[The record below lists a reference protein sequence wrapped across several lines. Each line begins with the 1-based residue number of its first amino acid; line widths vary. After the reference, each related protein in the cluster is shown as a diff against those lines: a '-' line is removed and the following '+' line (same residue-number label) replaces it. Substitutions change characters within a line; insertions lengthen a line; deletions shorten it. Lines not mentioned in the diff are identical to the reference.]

1 MVVNYR
7 STLPN
12 FYSDKS
18 GSYVSI
24 GAIVPVLT
32 DANSDSTNS
41 QTTYD
46 PEYSYKGYLY
56 CDGDQ
61 YDINRYPLLY
71 EIIGNDYLKSDEIFE
86 ANSLVF
92 EAAGQPGTV
101 HRFIVDGGNVYAEL
115 YGRTI
120 TNPDGTTGYDRVVP
134 NGATLTF
141 DDLNDF
147 PTAGGQVEE
156 DKPYTLIYG
165 AAYQSLRDSNRTDT
179 YVYRMLI
186 GYDPQQNTGGTP
198 GGTVTWNISS
208 SSLIATSDPNPIIG
222 TAYYGTVP
230 AVDAGTYD
238 PLTGGG
244 YPTGFTQYPGAQN
257 DTPQLSWGNL
267 QGLPAGATVDTYEI
281 YLEDLCLDDEDDD
294 GGDYGAV
301 LWNVKN
307 IPATKT
313 GFNINESLPS
323 GATLQQNFVEISS
336 LGSSPDWVNNGYS
349 GPQPPSGENHT
360 YRLYV
365 IANMTDNQTLITK
378 LDFTA
383 GSGAF
388 TPTFNRSPA
397 YTENYD
403 ITGDDSGVTGN
414 DLNVTM
420 SSLTNHPK
428 IKIRKSFLISDYP
441 YILGKF
447 RVPDYRERKL
457 IGFGEGVEG
466 SGTPLVEDRLTMSV
480 GDVGGIW
487 YIPISTLEDPIEF
500 YEISDVLTTGYSE
513 VETQIQPYIVG
524 EKTYTVGP
532 MEDYVFA
539 RPPQHNHQVL
549 GSEPLETSQVSFGG
563 VDTYTTGWNSYK
575 ASVENFVPGG
585 PAGDG
590 EALGHAHGLLGSRPS
605 NSTIASYGN
614 TEGIGQK
621 KQSNALQDIVY
632 DVTDPA
638 LTTSYSGSALVNW
651 GNGQGEIGGFVNPG
665 LSIDQYVAFGTSGF
679 TPFNSLQSTREYQ
692 VTLDTTNY
700 TKIGI
705 LAIVGNDNNGG
716 ERANN
721 QGESL
726 FIEWPDGSSEVV
738 LPSRQ
743 YYSNTM
749 DPGATTADYDA
760 AYAFWKQTEFN
771 IPSTYRGANTVIK
784 LKQTITQSGS
794 EQYQSTPAEDP
805 NAFDMMGIAQIMLLG
820 GFAGLTGGVS
830 STGAIDLDNFELNT
844 DQVPNGDGL
853 PAGYNPS
860 TLNAW
865 AYQNEGGVEQMW
877 YSVNTPGAIS
887 EVSLYN
893 NWATNPEGISNGWV
907 WSGDLGQYAYQT
919 GGGSGDWWEDPT
931 DAGIQELDFYQEAQG
946 PSVVNP
952 EFTGPDGW
960 YGPAWS
966 MQNGVENGG
975 TVNNAGWYFMNDG
988 SAKQLWY
995 DPSGTVAGPNFVEDT
1010 FDMIGGTGSGMRLKI
1025 RLEPAP
1031 SNYQDVRYKLL
1042 EVVDKGIGYSAGD
1055 ELYFMFNTH
1064 RRGTTE
1070 GLAATKLAPNP
1081 VKVVSVSNGT
1091 TGGIAGDEVEGEFN
1105 MTGGAG
1111 TGAVFRIKI
1120 EPAGG
1125 AARNSRY
1132 KLIEIVNPGQNYGV
1146 NDELG
1151 FSFNT
1156 PRREAAGEGSISLV
1170 TPFRVDTL
1178 STDGQ
1183 PDVSDYF
1190 EGDVTLTGGNPTT
1203 PAVCRVRVQG
1213 YGSGANATK
1222 YKILSFSEKGAGYQ
1236 AGDLLNFS
1244 FNTTR
1249 RQALGLGD
1257 ITMSPSLIRLPDI
1270 DVSVTEGWDG
1280 CYKYAVTQPPTIKI
1294 STITS
1299 DGTDYTIVTEADHG
1313 FGIGDAVV
1321 ITSTGDYDGTY
1332 TIIQDGFSINA
1343 FKVTPDTAASGSYAG
1358 GFVREAGGYF
1368 TEQTTTPTPKVYV
1381 VDETTVI
1388 GGKEIT
1394 ADTPDLGNKIYDQ
1407 EILAGSLAVPAQPNG
1422 SNKVTGYNV
1431 TLEGCGGGGGGSF
1444 GNGNNGGSATITF
1457 TVDGTNYTITASGG
1471 SGGSSAS
1478 GGAGGGAAGTVS
1490 IPTALVNDPRFT
1502 FQQFGANAGTS
1513 GSGQSPGQ
1521 GGLQEGQNGKG
1532 GNGGS
1537 ESTQTTGNQTQSY
1550 SSNGSFNPNS
1560 VLPTGG
1566 TVTKVRIDA
1575 SGGAGGNGPPNGQ
1588 AGCSTTGGSGSNGR
1602 RIVGDFNGSA
1612 TFSHIIGQKGSQ
1624 GQNIYSGSQTESY
1637 TSGGGGAATGGQG
1650 GRGAWGNGGSGGGGG
1665 GATSVSAG
1673 GTVIVGAGG
1682 GGGGGGN
1689 GGGNNG
1695 GSTTDPCWTGG
1706 SGLGPSQGTHSGTIG
1721 FSNGAGGGIAGCT
1734 SGGGGGGGAGAGP
1747 TGGGNGGQGGVA
1759 GAGHVNTGSGSGGRA
1774 GRSAYNGLSG
1784 ASESSGSG
1792 GSGYVNYTVYYEVD
1806 IQNDAGGGGGS
1817 GYALQ
1822 FSYESQDGSPINT
1835 AMSASLGT
1843 GGNGGSG
1850 GGEQGLGGRI
1860 AVEAYETDEGDEV
1873 ILDVTD
1879 PQGRYYEVPAYP
1891 DNYALPDANFNAG
1904 GIWHSSSDG
1913 VEVRNDTGTNLG
1925 LATTLTNS
1933 KANRFI
1939 EFSGAGDRF
1948 LQIGPLALANANNV
1962 YFTVKKGNG
1971 SNGGDAP
1978 EEGLLAYFKFGAD
1991 TPTETLLEAVAQPSV
2006 SASGYAIYTINID
2019 PDADVRANDVYL
2031 TIRQTRPSSSGDN
2044 DDVPGG
2050 STNDNWGLAAVGISY
2065 DQVTQQVFVPTS
2077 DATLPGNEGTCG
2089 TGDGINEVRRVVS
2102 AGDSNLRFT
2111 DGTFRLSSSTPIS
2124 VTSEARVQT
2133 TIPLI
2138 TRYFRSKYLIKAY

>member
-32 DANSDSTNS
+32 DTNSDSTNS

-92 EAAGQPGTV
+92 EAAGEPGTV

-156 DKPYTLIYG
+156 DEPYTLIYG

-186 GYDPQQNTGGTP
+186 GYDPGQNTGGTP
-198 GGTVTWNISS
+198 GGTVTWSISS
-208 SSLIATSDPNPIIG
+208 SSLIATQDPNPILA

-257 DTPQLSWGNL
+257 DTPQLNWGNL
-267 QGLPAGATVDTYEI
+267 QGLPTGATVDTYEI

-428 IKIRKSFLISDYP
+428 IRIRKSFLISDYP

-532 MEDYVFA
+532 MEDYIFA
-539 RPPQHNHQVL
+539 RPPQHSHQVL

-563 VDTYTTGWNSYK
+563 VDTYTTGWNSYNGG
-575 ASVENFVPGG
+575 VENFVPGG
-585 PAGDG
+585 PSGDG
-590 EALGHAHGLLGSRPS
+590 EALGHAHGLLGNRPT

-614 TEGIGQK
+614 TEGIGQR

-638 LTTSYSGSALVNW
+638 LTTSYTGSALVNW
-651 GNGQGEIGGFVNPG
+651 GNGQGEVGGFVNPG
-665 LSIDQYVAFGTSGF
+665 LSIDQYVAFGTSGT
-679 TPFNSLQSTREYQ
+679 TPFNSLQSNREYQ

-705 LAIVGNDNNGG
+705 LAIVGNDSNGG
-716 ERANN
+716 ERTNN
-721 QGESL
+721 QDESL
-726 FIEWPDGSSEVV
+726 FIEWPDGSSEIV

-743 YYSNTM
+743 YYTSTI
-749 DPGATTADYDA
+749 DPGASTSDYDA
-760 AYAFWKQTEFN
+760 AYAFWKQTEFD
-771 IPSTYRGANTVIK
+771 IPETYRGANTVIK
-784 LKQTITQSGS
+784 LKQTVTQAGT
-794 EQYQSTPAEDP
+794 EQFQTTPAEDP
-805 NAFDMMGIAQIMLLG
+805 NGFDMMGIAQIMLLG
-820 GFAGLTGGVS
+820 GFAG
-830 STGAIDLDNFELNT
+830 E
-844 DQVPNGDGL
+844 
-853 PAGYNPS
+853 
-860 TLNAW
+860 
-865 AYQNEGGVEQMW
+865 
-877 YSVNTPGAIS
+877 
-887 EVSLYN
+887 
-893 NWATNPEGISNGWV
+893 
-907 WSGDLGQYAYQT
+907 
-919 GGGSGDWWEDPT
+919 
-931 DAGIQELDFYQEAQG
+931 
-946 PSVVNP
+946 
-952 EFTGPDGW
+952 
-960 YGPAWS
+960 
-966 MQNGVENGG
+966 
-975 TVNNAGWYFMNDG
+975 
-988 SAKQLWY
+988 
-995 DPSGTVAGPNFVEDT
+995 
-1010 FDMIGGTGSGMRLKI
+1010 
-1025 RLEPAP
+1025 
-1031 SNYQDVRYKLL
+1031 
-1042 EVVDKGIGYSAGD
+1042 
-1055 ELYFMFNTH
+1055 
-1064 RRGTTE
+1064 
-1070 GLAATKLAPNP
+1070 
-1081 VKVVSVSNGT
+1081 
-1091 TGGIAGDEVEGEFN
+1091 
-1105 MTGGAG
+1105 
-1111 TGAVFRIKI
+1111 
-1120 EPAGG
+1120 
-1125 AARNSRY
+1125 
-1132 KLIEIVNPGQNYGV
+1132 
-1146 NDELG
+1146 
-1151 FSFNT
+1151 
-1156 PRREAAGEGSISLV
+1156 
-1170 TPFRVDTL
+1170 
-1178 STDGQ
+1178 
-1183 PDVSDYF
+1183 
-1190 EGDVTLTGGNPTT
+1190 
-1203 PAVCRVRVQG
+1203 
-1213 YGSGANATK
+1213 
-1222 YKILSFSEKGAGYQ
+1222 
-1236 AGDLLNFS
+1236 
-1244 FNTTR
+1244 
-1249 RQALGLGD
+1249 
-1257 ITMSPSLIRLPDI
+1257 
-1270 DVSVTEGWDG
+1270 WDG
-1280 CYKYAVTQPPTIKI
+1280 CYKYSVTQPPTIKI

-1299 DGTDYTIVTEADHG
+1299 DGTNYTIVTDADHG
-1313 FGIGDAVV
+1313 FGIGDAVI

-1332 TIIQDGFSINA
+1332 TIIQDGFSVNS
-1343 FKVTPDTAASGSYAG
+1343 FKVTPDTAASGNYAG

-1368 TEQTTTPTPKVYV
+1368 TEQTTTPIPRVYV

-1394 ADTPDLGNKIYDQ
+1394 ADTPDLGNKIYEQ
-1407 EILAGSLAVPAQPNG
+1407 EILSGSLSVPAQPNG

-1457 TVDGTNYTITASGG
+1457 NVDGTNYTITASGG
-1471 SGGSSAS
+1471 SGGASAS

-1502 FQQFGANAGTS
+1502 FQQSGANAGTS

-1532 GNGGS
+1532 GNGGG
-1537 ESTQTTGNQTQSY
+1537 ENTQTTGNQTQSY
-1550 SSNGSFNPNS
+1550 NSNGSFNPNS
-1560 VLPTGG
+1560 LLPTGG
-1566 TVTKVRIDA
+1566 TLTKVRIDA
-1575 SGGAGGNGPPNGQ
+1575 SGGAGGNGPGNGQ

-1612 TFSHIIGQKGSQ
+1612 TFSHIIGQKGNQ

-1695 GSTTDPCWTGG
+1695 GSVTDPCWTGG
-1706 SGLGPSQGTHSGTIG
+1706 SGLGPSQGTYSGTIG
-1721 FSNGAGGGIAGCT
+1721 FSNGSGGGIAGCT

-1747 TGGGNGGQGGVA
+1747 QGGGNGGSGGVA

-1792 GSGYVNYTVYYEVD
+1792 GNGYVNYTVYYEVD

-1835 AMSASLGT
+1835 AMSASLGS

-1860 AVEAYETDEGDEV
+1860 VVEAYETDEGDEV
-1873 ILDVTD
+1873 VLEVTD

-1939 EFSGAGDRF
+1939 EFSGAGNRF

-1978 EEGLLAYFKFGAD
+1978 EEGLLAYYKFGAD

-2019 PDADVRANDVYL
+2019 PDADVRANNVYL
-2031 TIRQTRPSSSGDN
+2031 IIRQTRPASSGDN

-2065 DQVTQQVFVPTS
+2065 DQVTQGVFVPTS